1 VKGTERLLRD
11 EASINDDPE
20 GGIRRRALA
29 SGPDGVR
36 PLSLE
41 DAVARIRR
49 GTAATAAAHDTDKLA
64 DDRVPT
70 LSLAPEHGPDQG
82 VVWIDIVRPT
92 EADGVMLR
100 QDLGFH
106 PLTVEDCLFGKQNPK
121 LERYPGYFFLVLYA
135 ARINP
140 ERNRPAFYELHCFLG
155 SHYIVTVRND
165 SVREVRGLMARWRA
179 APHHYQTVGHLAHGI
194 ADGLVDSYFPMI
206 DHFGTRVAATET
218 EAYERPGDAM
228 QHIMSLRRELL
239 RFRGVVSPTRDVFSS
254 LLRRDLPF
262 LNPELMPYFQDVRDH
277 AVHVT
282 EEIDMLRDLLSTAV
296 GAQFTVTSNQLNQT
310 VRMMTA
316 WSIILMSMALI
327 TGIYG
332 MNFVLMPELQWR
344 HGYFGALL
352 LMLAVG
358 GALLTF
364 FRRRKW
370 L

>member
-1 VKGTERLLRD
+1 
-11 EASINDDPE
+11 
-20 GGIRRRALA
+20 
-29 SGPDGVR
+29 
-36 PLSLE
+36 
-41 DAVARIRR
+41 VARIGR
-49 GTAATAAAHDTDKLA
+49 GSATATHPAGDSVEPGVTGPHDPK
-64 DDRVPT
+64 
-70 LSLAPEHGPDQG
+70 QG
-82 VVWIDIVRPT
+82 LVWIDIVRPT
-92 EADGVMLR
+92 HVDGRMLR
-100 QDLGFH
+100 DDLKFH
-106 PLTVEDCLFGKQNPK
+106 PLTVEDCLVGKQNPK

-135 ARINP
+135 ARINA
-140 ERNRPAFYELHCFLG
+140 ERNRPAFYELHCFIG
-155 SHYIVTVRND
+155 ANFIVTVRND
-165 SVREVRGLMARWRA
+165 SVREVRELMARWRA
-179 APHHYQTVGHLAHGI
+179 GPHHYTTVGHLAHGL
-194 ADGLVDSYFPMI
+194 ADGIVDSYFPMI
-206 DHFGTRVAATET
+206 DHFGTRVAATES
-218 EAYERPGDAM
+218 EAYEQPGDAM

-327 TGIYG
+327 TGVYG
-332 MNFVLMPELQWR
+332 MNFARMPELNWQY
-344 HGYFGALL
+344 GYAGALL
-352 LMLAVG
+352 LMLVTG
-358 GALLTF
+358 VSLVLF